1 MKNKRTKLQRVID
14 FISMVIA
21 VAIITSTILSY
32 SELPETVPIYL
43 GLDGSLESFVAN
55 KYAIFV
61 YIGIGIVMFLIT
73 SVLSIYPRIIVEKL
87 KMTKVEITN
96 ENRDRQYSLA
106 RTFIKILGLEF
117 IMLFGYMQYSVT
129 EATINNVKTIG
140 ASYLVGLAIIIFSI
154 IGYSIKSTK
163 MK

>member
-1 MKNKRTKLQRVID
+1 
-14 FISMVIA
+14 
-21 VAIITSTILSY
+21 
-32 SELPETVPIYL
+32 
-43 GLDGSLESFVAN
+43 
-55 KYAIFV
+55 
-61 YIGIGIVMFLIT
+61 MFLIT
-73 SVLSIYPRIIVEKL
+73 SVVSMYPRIIVEKL

-106 RTFIKILGLEF
+106 KTFIKILGLEF
-117 IMLFGYMQYSVT
+117 IILFGYMQYSVT
-129 EATINNVKTIG
+129 QATINNVNTIG

>member
-43 GLDGSLESFVAN
+43 RLDGSFESFVAN

-61 YIGIGIVMFLIT
+61 YIGIGSVMFLIT
-73 SVLSIYPRIIVEKL
+73 SVLSMYPRIIVEKL

-106 RTFIKILGLEF
+106 KTFIKILGLEF
-117 IMLFGYMQYSVT
+117 IILFGYMQYSVT
-129 EATINNVKTIG
+129 QATINNVNTIG

>member
-1 MKNKRTKLQRVID
+1 MKNKRTKLQRIID

-43 GLDGSLESFVAN
+43 RLDGSFESFVAN
-55 KYAIFV
+55 RYAIFV
-61 YIGIGIVMFLIT
+61 YIGIGSVMFLIT
-73 SVLSIYPRIIVEKL
+73 SVLSMYPRIIVEKL

-106 RTFIKILGLEF
+106 KTFIKILGLEF
-117 IMLFGYMQYSVT
+117 IILFGYMQYSVT
-129 EATINNVKTIG
+129 QATINNVNTIG

>member
-21 VAIITSTILSY
+21 LAIITSTILSY

-43 GLDGSLESFVAN
+43 WLDGSFESFVAN

-61 YIGIGIVMFLIT
+61 YIGIGSVMFLIT
-73 SVLSIYPRIIVEKL
+73 SVVSMYPRIIVEKL

-106 RTFIKILGLEF
+106 KTFIKILGLEF
-117 IMLFGYMQYSVT
+117 IILFGYMQYSVT
-129 EATINNVKTIG
+129 QATINNVNTIG